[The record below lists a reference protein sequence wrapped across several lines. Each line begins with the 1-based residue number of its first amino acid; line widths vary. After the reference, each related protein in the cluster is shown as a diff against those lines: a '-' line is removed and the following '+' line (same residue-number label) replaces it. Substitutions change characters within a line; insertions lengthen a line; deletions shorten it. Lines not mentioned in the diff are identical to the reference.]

1 MNKCYYSG
9 RWLYYGFF
17 HPLLDR
23 AGKWREKSSCVPIS
37 LLPSVQKVWPRVLA
51 RPFGNG
57 DPLRRNKQ
65 PRPRGRGRGR
75 VAGSSSHFFW
85 LTQQVIWGSGHPGR
99 GARDA
104 RAAFPAGAPRHP
116 RPRPRHRVRARTCPT
131 AQPAGPAPPPAPPGR
146 WGRGGDSLAP
156 RRPALRPG
164 PLAAQPN
171 RGGGDRQAAPERP

>member
-1 MNKCYYSG
+1 MERKN
-9 RWLYYGFF
+9 
-17 HPLLDR
+17 
-23 AGKWREKSSCVPIS
+23 SCVPIS

-131 AQPAGPAPPPAPPGR
+131 AQPAGPAPPPRAAGKVGKGRGQPSSAPACSPPGPTR
-146 WGRGGDSLAP
+146 CAAQSRGRGPPSGPRATLARPPGLLREGAP
-156 RRPALRPG
+156 RRG
-164 PLAAQPN
+164 
-171 RGGGDRQAAPERP
+171 